1 MLKMRREELTGQSV
15 CSFMI
20 GLCQHINK
28 TAVHL
33 MEAYRAISEIVR
45 STVCFLL
52 YSEGE
57 PEFGFSTF
65 SQEQKRLEPLE
76 ICLQILTQYT
86 AVCTYTRLY
95 TKP

>member
-33 MEAYRAISEIVR
+33 TEAYRAISEIVR
-45 STVCFLL
+45 STVRFLL
-52 YSEGE
+52 YSEGK

-65 SQEQKRLEPLE
+65 S
-76 ICLQILTQYT
+76 
-86 AVCTYTRLY
+86 
-95 TKP
+95 